1 MKGNFVIHTN
11 KQAKDIHIELSLEP
25 DIKEITKLFNTFL
38 ENLGY
43 ELPGYIDIVYYD
55 DLK

>member
-38 ENLGY
+38 KNLGY
-43 ELPGYIDIVYYD
+43 ELPGYIDIVHYD